1 MTDFS
6 ENFSN
11 DFIINHLGEDRSTY
25 LNSGAPPVFQSSM
38 FAFPHLD
45 AMREALRHES
55 SQPFYSRGTNP
66 NLQMLGRK
74 LAALEGGEECL
85 LFASGSAAIAAA
97 VCSFVRQGDHVV
109 CVEKPYSWT
118 GKLLTQWLARFGV
131 ETTFVDGSP
140 DSVERAFRP
149 GTRVLYLET
158 PNSLTFEIQDIKAL
172 TQLARSKGV
181 VTIVDNSYATPIFQ
195 KPLALGAD
203 ISIHSASK
211 YLSGH
216 SDVVGGA
223 LICSAEHK
231 ERIFAGEFMTLGG
244 IMSPMSAWL
253 ILRGLRTLEIRLK
266 KSHENGLAVARF
278 LEQHPSVDQVFYP
291 WLENH
296 AGYEIAR
303 KQMTGAG
310 GLLSV
315 RFKSQDES
323 KISAFANH
331 LQYFLLACS
340 WGSYESLCFPQAA
353 LCDSANY
360 QSARVDPSIFRL
372 YCGLD
377 DAENLIADLDRAI
390 FLSSI

>member
-1 MTDFS
+1 MADFT

-11 DFIINHLGEDRSTY
+11 DFIINHLGEDRETY
-25 LNSGAPPVFQSSM
+25 LNAGAPPVFQSSM
-38 FAFPHLD
+38 FAFPNLE
-45 AMREALRHES
+45 AMRNALRHES

-66 NLQMLGRK
+66 NLEMLGKK
-74 LAALEGGEECL
+74 LAALEGGEACL

-97 VCSFVRQGDHVV
+97 VCSFVQQGDHVV

-118 GKLLTQWLARFGV
+118 GKLLTQWLSRFGV
-131 ETTFVDGSP
+131 QTTFVDGSVA
-140 DSVERAFRP
+140 SVEAAINP
-149 GTRVLYLET
+149 KTRVLYLET
-158 PNSLTFEIQDIKAL
+158 PNSVTFEIQDIAAL
-172 TQLARSKGV
+172 TQIAKGKGIV
-181 VTIVDNSYATPIFQ
+181 SIVDNSYATPIFQ

-244 IMSPMSAWL
+244 IMSPMNAWL
-253 ILRGLRTLEIRLK
+253 VLRGLRTLEIRLK
-266 KSHENGLAVARF
+266 KSHENGMAVARF
-278 LEQHPSVDQVFYP
+278 LEQHPSVEKVFYP
-291 WLENH
+291 WLESHPGNS
-296 AGYEIAR
+296 IAR

-315 RFKSQDES
+315 RFKSKDIN
-323 KISAFANH
+323 KIEAFANQ
-331 LQYFLLACS
+331 LRYFLLACS

-360 QSARVDPSIFRL
+360 QSARVDPSMFRL

-377 DAENLIADLDRAI
+377 EAENLMGDLERAI
-390 FLSSI
+390 FLSGI